1 MAFRYFPGKT
11 QSWLETQL
19 DSVLTDLAS
28 GAAIMSGGSG
38 DANYNKQIQSSALG
52 RRKMLLH
59 DLHVLAPS
67 TYPADVV
74 NGPNKTQ
81 AHFFQ
86 SGQ

>member
-1 MAFRYFPGKT
+1 
-11 QSWLETQL
+11 
-19 DSVLTDLAS
+19 
-28 GAAIMSGGSG
+28 MSGGSG